1 MGNADVV
8 ARKIEAIPN
17 ISTLTARY
25 DSTNTD
31 GTVNVDFDAGLVT
44 IYSAGFS
51 TPLPGAR
58 VRVLRINGFTLM
70 LGVVKPQP
78 SYGEVIATGTPKI
91 TVRLTNGVEL
101 ALAYLNS
108 YLNPAIG
115 DVVLISWEGHG
126 MVIGSP
132 TAIPEQSEDYVTP
145 NDASS
150 AQTSS
155 AREFVAVDSGNF
167 FTGGGWNYTDPWSS
181 ASNTGAF
188 FHNDIAGSIPDSAS
202 VSLTELYVTEIYNQ
216 HPNVLAKVG
225 LHSLSGK
232 TGNPNIQ
239 NAVDISAGTGWK
251 VLPNSF
257 GDALKTG
264 AALGLGFPTV
274 PGGASYHKFRGRGS
288 GPDGMIR
295 ITFTA

>member
-8 ARKIEAIPN
+8 ARKLEAIPT
-17 ISTLTARY
+17 ISTMTARY
-25 DSTNTD
+25 DSTNAD
-31 GTVNVDFDAGLVT
+31 GTVNVDFGAGLVT
-44 IYSAGFS
+44 VYSAGFS
-51 TPLPGAR
+51 TPLPGAG
-58 VRVLRINGFTLM
+58 VRVLRLNGFTLM

-78 SYGEVIATGTPKI
+78 SYGEVIATGTPNI

-101 ALAYLNS
+101 SLAYLNS

-132 TAIPEQSEDYVTP
+132 TAIPEPPVEYVPP
-145 NDASS
+145 NDAAPSP
-150 AQTSS
+150 ASS

-167 FTGGGWNYTDPWSS
+167 YTGGGWNYTDPWSS

-188 FHNDIAGSIPDSAS
+188 FHNDIAGSIPDSAAI
-202 VSLTELYVTEIYNQ
+202 SLVEFYVTETYNQ

-225 LHSLSGK
+225 LHSLTGK
-232 TGNPNIQ
+232 SGNPNIR
-239 NAVDISAGTGWK
+239 NSVDISAGTGWK

-274 PGGASYHKFRGRGS
+274 PGGVSYHKFRGRGS

-295 ITFTA
+295 ITFSS